1 MSQKY
6 ELHEEMYKEGGWIEM
21 MDGDLARQQE
31 EKFLDFAEQREVEE
45 KIMEIGEMRDEM
57 GNFIVGELP
66 QVVGDQ
72 LTWPTCPTKQ
82 QLETPIGESLKEFV
96 RTRGEEFARR
106 VEEEAGGGVVTQG
119 HLFKV
124 TQEWEDPPVLFRRE
138 GGRGGGG
145 GRRGSRCG
153 RGTPEDGPGHPDL
166 PELGEQGED
175 DAGGGRGIGGVG
187 REKED
192 GPIAQP
198 KPSPALPYP
207 TLTCLALT
215 LILGC

>member
-1 MSQKY
+1 MRWSMSQKY

-124 TQEWEDPPVLFRRE
+124 TQEWGTHHCWS
-138 GGRGGGG
+138 GGREEERSYLWPE
-145 GRRGSRCG
+145 RRRKKRDRMCPWDPWSW
-153 RGTPEDGPGHPDL
+153 PW
-166 PELGEQGED
+166 
-175 DAGGGRGIGGVG
+175 
-187 REKED
+187 K
-192 GPIAQP
+192 
-198 KPSPALPYP
+198 S
-207 TLTCLALT
+207 
-215 LILGC
+215 